1 MHSET
6 TIVSW
11 QPLWIPYRLP
21 QCDSPT
27 AIDSAHFLQYYFLYA
42 IAKTSKII
50 IIMKKVFFSLVLLC
64 GLALF
69 STSCNKDNGNN
80 GNSNVTPEVQS
91 GEMTVDN
98 NTSDIVTA
106 KAVTYGQKNAIVLA
120 SKEMTAS
127 DNEGIAIIFN
137 GNITPGTYTM
147 GNSKDPNPTV
157 VGFHDFNLGEL
168 PFIMGADTLF
178 YGDTYYWMNGELAV
192 VQNSDSTYQ
201 VVLSQCMGAN
211 DNGQSV
217 NLALNF
223 TGPLGPYTFDA
234 NNKFKIKNI
243 ESPIGLAGLTQ
254 LSGLSSLGL
263 DVKSMLFMSANR
275 KRFYIVSYLG
285 GQLVDGEYNL
295 GYIGTPWVPRFPC
308 VHVALDGDF
317 WTFQPQTGY
326 IAKEG
331 TLKVVTNDDGTKTV
345 TMENLKLKNVEHD
358 SELFWPLL
366 DGSLQYHG
374 YMYELS
380 L

>member
-1 MHSET
+1 
-6 TIVSW
+6 
-11 QPLWIPYRLP
+11 
-21 QCDSPT
+21 
-27 AIDSAHFLQYYFLYA
+27 
-42 IAKTSKII
+42 
-50 IIMKKVFFSLVLLC
+50 MKKVFFILVLLC

-69 STSCNKDNGNN
+69 STSCKDNNNN
-80 GNSNVTPEVQS
+80 GTPVTPEVES
-91 GEMTVDN
+91 GKMTVN
-98 NTSDIVTA
+98 TTTSDIVTA
-106 KAVTYGQKNAIVLA
+106 KAVTYGQRNAIVLA
-120 SKEMTAS
+120 NKEMTA
-127 DNEGIAIIFN
+127 DKNEGIAIVFN
-137 GNITPGTYTM
+137 GPITPGTYTM
-147 GNSKDPNPTV
+147 GNTKDPVPTV

-168 PFIMGADTLF
+168 PFIMGADTLY

-192 VQNSDSTYQ
+192 VQNNDSTYH

-211 DNGQSV
+211 NNGQNV
-217 NLALNF
+217 QLALNF
-223 TGPLGPYTFDA
+223 IGPLAPYTF
-234 NNKFKIKNI
+234 NVENKFKIKDI
-243 ESPIGLAGLTQ
+243 ESPIGLAGVTALN
-254 LSGLSSLGL
+254 GLSSLGL

-285 GQLVDGEYNL
+285 GQVVDGEYNL
-295 GYIGTPWVPRFPC
+295 GYIGTPYLPAFPC

-331 TLKVVTNDDGTKTV
+331 KMIVTTNDDGTKTV

-358 SELFWPLL
+358 NEFFWPIL